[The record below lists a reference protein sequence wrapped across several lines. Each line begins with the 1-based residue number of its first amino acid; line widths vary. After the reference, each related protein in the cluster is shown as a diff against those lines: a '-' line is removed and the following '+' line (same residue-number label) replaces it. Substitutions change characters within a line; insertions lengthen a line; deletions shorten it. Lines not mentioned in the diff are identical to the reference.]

1 MSDFIHH
8 LSLITHH
15 YSFQNLIR
23 FLEHY
28 LIHVSQTTMPLYKW
42 EGEQFR
48 KLPQSSFDQERDFE
62 DLLAKDPTI
71 LLNNEE
77 LLVISRQAKTAKEP
91 KPNFSFKKK
100 SLIKRNTEEFLPKYD
115 LLALDGRGNCV
126 IIELKKGKLP
136 RKAIAQILEY
146 AASVSKLS
154 YTALDKLA
162 REWFVSHGREYT
174 SLLHIHSKL
183 FEYEFGAIRESQFN
197 SRQRLILIS
206 EGADQ
211 KVLEVVEYLMNIGV
225 DITYIS
231 YLAYGTQDEI
241 LVTTETVLGYKV
253 ISEKKKHSYI
263 TGKRLTRDIF
273 RDTLS
278 KNDEL
283 KSVVEEFL
291 KYLDDCGAS
300 IRNRI
305 NWLRATIGGKWW
317 IDTYPSKRAT
327 HFRVNAHGDF
337 TPEQIAECHANLPAV
352 NLREFG
358 VSFNIAS
365 QDNLKYAIELFEHTR
380 NIILEG

>member
-1 MSDFIHH
+1 
-8 LSLITHH
+8 
-15 YSFQNLIR
+15 
-23 FLEHY
+23 
-28 LIHVSQTTMPLYKW
+28 MPLYKW
-42 EGEQFR
+42 ENEKFR
-48 KLPQSSFDQERDFE
+48 KLQRSSFDQERDFE

-77 LLVISRQAKTAKEP
+77 LLIISRQSKTAKEP
-91 KPNFSFKKK
+91 KPNFSSKLFFSKEKSPLLKGVRGLYQKKHRG
-100 SLIKRNTEEFLPKYD
+100 SLNKRNTEEFLPKYD
-115 LLALDGRGNCV
+115 LLALDSRGNCV

-162 REWFVSHGREYT
+162 REWFVSYGREYT
-174 SLLHIHSKL
+174 SLLDIHSKS
-183 FEYEFGAIRESQFN
+183 FEYEPGAIRESQFN

-231 YLAYGTQDEI
+231 YLAYGTQNEI
-241 LVTTETVLGYKV
+241 LVTTETMFGYNV
-253 ISEKKKHSYI
+253 ISEEKKRGVYTTKR
-263 TGKRLTRDIF
+263 RLTRDIF
-273 RDTLS
+273 RDVLS

-283 KSVVEEFL
+283 RPVVEEFL

-327 HFRVNAHGDF
+327 HFRVNAYGDF
-337 TPEQIAECHANLPAV
+337 TPEQIAECHANLLAV
-352 NLREFG
+352 NSRKFG
-358 VSFNIAS
+358 ISFNITS

-380 NIILEG
+380 NVILED

>member
-1 MSDFIHH
+1 
-8 LSLITHH
+8 
-15 YSFQNLIR
+15 
-23 FLEHY
+23 
-28 LIHVSQTTMPLYKW
+28 MPLYKW

-48 KLPQSSFDQERDFE
+48 KLRQSSFDQERDFE
-62 DLLAKDPTI
+62 ALLAKDPKI

-77 LLVISRQAKTAKEP
+77 LLIISRQSRTTKEP
-91 KPNFSFKKK
+91 
-100 SLIKRNTEEFLPKYD
+100 RYD

-162 REWFVSHGREYT
+162 REWFASNGREYT
-174 SLLHIHSKL
+174 FLLDIHSKS
-183 FEYEFGAIRESQFN
+183 FEYEIGAIRESQFN

-206 EGADQ
+206 EGADK
-211 KVLEVVEYLMNIGV
+211 KVLEVVEYLMSIGV

-231 YLAYGTQDEI
+231 YLSYGTQDEI

-253 ISEKKKHSYI
+253 ISEKTKHRYT
-263 TGKRLTRDIF
+263 TGRRLTCDIF

-283 KSVVEEFL
+283 RPVVEEFL

-300 IRNRI
+300 IRNRVS
-305 NWLRATIGGKWW
+305 WLRATIGGKWW

-327 HFRVNAHGDF
+327 HFRVNVHGDF
-337 TPEQIAECHANLPAV
+337 TPEQIVECHTNLPAV
-352 NLREFG
+352 TLKDFG
-358 VSFNIAS
+358 ISFNIMS
-365 QDNLKYAIELFEHTR
+365 QDNLRYAVELFEYTR
-380 NIILEG
+380 NVILES